1 MKNSSFFT
9 EYGSEANQDVGQK
22 FDIGLRQ
29 NFDSNQEE
37 DEQDNIVLF
46 SCTSGSNK
54 KIKTE
59 GNEVKI
65 VTYEDCRFNQ
75 GKAFLQN
82 TGEFV
87 AKNEGV
93 YDFSATFLM
102 KTDYDGAVNVQL
114 MRGDV
119 SITGQVSS
127 ESLLDNLATFQVV
140 IAQTR
145 LDAAGDAKVGTTTSL
160 SSVLRLMP
168 EDNVYLR
175 LQAEGQGG
183 IVNSD
188 WFVLKFSGY
197 KRPEET
203 KMLTCSLHNEAN
215 EIYFRNCIGNLQKVF
230 SNRLITIQQDGNYK
244 VSLVTSYIK
253 LQQVLFFRSSHFLSS
268 SKLIHGPISGK
279 VSGSSRNAI

>member
-1 MKNSSFFT
+1 M
-9 EYGSEANQDVGQK
+9 
-22 FDIGLRQ
+22 
-29 NFDSNQEE
+29 
-37 DEQDNIVLF
+37 
-46 SCTSGSNK
+46 
-54 KIKTE
+54 
-59 GNEVKI
+59 
-65 VTYEDCRFNQ
+65 
-75 GKAFLQN
+75 
-82 TGEFV
+82 
-87 AKNEGV
+87 
-93 YDFSATFLM
+93 
-102 KTDYDGAVNVQL
+102 
-114 MRGDV
+114 
-119 SITGQVSS
+119 
-127 ESLLDNLATFQVV
+127 V

-188 WFVLKFSGY
+188 WFILKFSGY

-203 KMLTCSLHNEAN
+203 KMLTCSLRNEAN
-215 EIYFRNCIGNLQKVF
+215 EIHFRNCIGNLQKVF

-268 SKLIHGPISGK
+268 SKLIHSPIGRK
-279 VSGSSRNAI
+279 VGGSSRNAI